1 MTKIYQFLIYT
12 SGKSRSN
19 LIFWLSLSL
28 TFAVIYSLPGLQQ
41 AFGSEYVVQDDAR
54 QHVFWMQRFL
64 DPGLF
69 PNDLTADYFQS
80 VAPIGYKAV
89 YQIIAALGIEPFLLH
104 KLLPIVLVLIANSY
118 CFGICMELLPVPF
131 AGFMATLFFNQII
144 WLQDDIISA
153 TPVAFVY
160 PLFMAF
166 LYYLL
171 RRSLLGVGITIA
183 LLGLFYPQCMLV
195 AATLLILRLVGYKD
209 KQFYLS
215 SERKDHLL
223 LFSGL
228 GIATAILLSYAF
240 KSSEFGKVISATE
253 AKTLPAFLP
262 KGWSSFFSNN
272 FSNFWLC
279 GKRSG
284 IIPSEWCVLTDK
296 FFPIPIPPQIL
307 LGLSLPILWQFSSR
321 FPLTKLVTKKV
332 IILPQLAIA
341 SLTMFFI
348 AHALVFKLHLP
359 NRYTEHT
366 SRMLIPIMAGIAITL
381 IIDAVFEWAKVK
393 TEHKKDKLK
402 FLPLVFCLFLA
413 VIFLGYPHILQY
425 KNYPFP
431 NTRYIAGGAPSLYKF
446 FEQQPKDIIIASLA
460 EEANNL
466 PSFAKRSIL
475 AGGEGYALPYHPL
488 YYNEIRQRT
497 VNTIEAQ
504 YSANISKV
512 KDFIKNYGVDFWLLD
527 KKALTAEYVAKDRW
541 LKQYQPLG
549 DEVLTNLKQGK
560 SMVFSK
566 VINRCNIFEI
576 QNTDNLVVLQS
587 ECIIKY

>member
-1 MTKIYQFLIYT
+1 MTKIHQFLIYT

-19 LIFWLSLSL
+19 LIFWFSLSL
-28 TFAVIYSLPGLQQ
+28 TFAVIYSIPGLQQ

-54 QHVFWMQRFL
+54 QHVFWMQRFI

-80 VAPIGYKAV
+80 VAPVGYKAV
-89 YQIIAALGIEPFLLH
+89 YQVIAALGIEPFLLH
-104 KLLPIVLVLIANSY
+104 KILPIALALIANTY
-118 CFGICMELLPVPF
+118 CFFVCIELLPVPF
-131 AGFMATLFFNQII
+131 AGFIASLLLNQSI

-160 PLFMAF
+160 PLFIAF

-171 RRSLLGVGITIA
+171 RHSLFGAGSSIA

-195 AATLLILRLVGYKD
+195 AVGILTVRLLGYKD
-209 KQFYLS
+209 KKFCLS
-215 SERKDHLL
+215 IKRKDYLL
-223 LFSGL
+223 LLSGL

-240 KSSEFGKVISATE
+240 KSSEFGKVISAAE

-262 KGWSSFFSNN
+262 KGWSSFFSDN

-284 IIPSEWCVLTDK
+284 MIPSEWCVLTRK
-296 FFPIPIPPQIL
+296 FFPLPIPPQIF
-307 LGLSLPILWQFSSR
+307 LGLSFPILWRFSSR
-321 FPLTKLVTKKV
+321 FPLIKLVTKE
-332 IILPQLAIA
+332 IILLPQIAIA

-348 AHALVFKLHLP
+348 AHIFVFKLHLP

-366 SRMLIPIMAGIAITL
+366 SRILISIMAGIAITV
-381 IIDAVFEWAKVK
+381 IIDAVFEWVKVK
-393 TEHKKDKLK
+393 SEHKKDKLK
-402 FLPLVFCLFLA
+402 FLPLLFCIFLA
-413 VIFLGYPHILQY
+413 VAILGYPHILQY

-431 NTRYIAGGAPSLYKF
+431 NTRYIAGEFPSLYKF

-475 AGGEGYALPYHPL
+475 AGGEGYALPYHPT

-497 VNTIEAQ
+497 VNMIEAQ
-504 YSANISKV
+504 YSANISEV
-512 KDFIKNYGVDFWLLD
+512 KDFINNYGVDFWLLD
-527 KKALTAEYVAKDRW
+527 KKALTVEYVAKDRW
-541 LKQYQPLG
+541 LKQYQPIR
-549 DEVLTNLKQGK
+549 DEVLAHLKKGTLPTL
-560 SMVFSK
+560 SK
-566 VINRCNIFEI
+566 VMNSCNIFD
-576 QNTDNLVVLQS
+576 NDNLIVLQA
-587 ECIIKY
+587 ECIVKY